1 MALAT
6 LVSVIWGLAF
16 VAIKYGLDSFSA
28 PQLTVIRFVIGA
40 LPAFFVPRP
49 RLSFAWIVAIG
60 LSLFTGQFLLLF
72 FAYSEGLPAGLASV
86 TQQMQ
91 AFFTV
96 LLAAI
101 FLRDLPSVQ
110 QGAGMT
116 IAFTGLALIALTV
129 GSEFPP
135 VALALALA
143 GGLSW
148 AVGNVLVKHRADI
161 PVFPLVVWCSLIPPL
176 PALAL
181 SLAVDPTPD
190 LVAAL
195 AGASWLSIGAALY
208 LGVGAT
214 TVAYAIW
221 GRLLQDYPTGAVAP
235 FALIAPCTGVVASAI
250 AFGEVFSPLRYA
262 GMALVLTGL
271 AVVVLRRIPVR
282 SPRSVRGR

>member
-1 MALAT
+1 
-6 LVSVIWGLAF
+6 
-16 VAIKYGLDSFSA
+16 
-28 PQLTVIRFVIGA
+28 
-40 LPAFFVPRP
+40 
-49 RLSFAWIVAIG
+49 
-60 LSLFTGQFLLLF
+60 
-72 FAYSEGLPAGLASV
+72 
-86 TQQMQ
+86 MQ

-235 FALIAPCTGVVASAI
+235 FALIAPCTGVVASARCSVPC
-250 AFGEVFSPLRYA
+250 ATPAWPWFSPGLPSSCCGAFPSGHRGQFAGANPIGYA
-262 GMALVLTGL
+262 KIGSTIREPTMSATQTAACHCPISVTHFCSSGI
-271 AVVVLRRIPVR
+271 AVDATWCR
-282 SPRSVRGR
+282 SFSIHDVQITAQMSTSFRPRAAA